1 MQQTP
6 QLDQATEGRIVGS
19 GHHLRRLSL
28 YYDYFAAGAP
38 SLLTDI
44 AGHAVPSPAAGSGGE
59 GASGGGSS
67 SAGGGGEAGGNG
79 GSSSHNGADEVLSSG
94 LPGGTL
100 EFISG
105 RLRLVSVRFATAS
118 RERSNRFDWSPHWE
132 CLVWPSWGALLR
144 GCGLPHWALFKP
156 DSAVPK

>member
-67 SAGGGGEAGGNG
+67 SAGGGGEAGAM
-79 GSSSHNGADEVLSSG
+79 GAPVATTG
-94 LPGGTL
+94 LT
-100 EFISG
+100 
-105 RLRLVSVRFATAS
+105 R
-118 RERSNRFDWSPHWE
+118 
-132 CLVWPSWGALLR
+132 C
-144 GCGLPHWALFKP
+144 
-156 DSAVPK
+156 